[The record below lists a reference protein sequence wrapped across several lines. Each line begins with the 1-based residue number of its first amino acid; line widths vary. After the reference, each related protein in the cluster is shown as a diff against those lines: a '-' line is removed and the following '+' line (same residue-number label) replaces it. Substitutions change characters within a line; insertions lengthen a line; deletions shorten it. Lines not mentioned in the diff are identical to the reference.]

1 MTLKPRVSLSR
12 NIRLKPISNM
22 PNTQTSKSNS
32 NPAKI
37 LKENIKK
44 RAEGK
49 ESTTVINPQNSS
61 TNQAEPVNITIKT
74 PTNGAEDNQDTQK
87 NELTLLR
94 EQVESW
100 KTKTLRFAADN
111 QNILKQHELD
121 NQQVIKRTKKNV
133 LTLLIPFLTSM
144 NLAFSM
150 MPKSDEQIIN
160 KYIDGLKSQLD
171 KLVGDLKNIQVE
183 IIIPI
188 NGQSFDPATM
198 APLNSSEDEEP
209 SVKQLVGLGLRIDG
223 QLIQAATVMI

>member
-12 NIRLKPISNM
+12 NIRLKSISHM
-22 PNTQTSKSNS
+22 PNTQTSNSNSNS

-44 RAEGK
+44 RAENK
-49 ESTTVINPQNSS
+49 EASTSISPQDNS
-61 TNQAEPVNITIKT
+61 TNQVEPVNITIKT
-74 PTNGAEDNQDTQK
+74 PPTDLENQLELLQEQAEN
-87 NELTLLR
+87 
-94 EQVESW
+94 W
-100 KTKTLRFAADN
+100 KTKALRFAADN
-111 QNILKQHELD
+111 QNILKQHEID

-150 MPKSDEQIIN
+150 MPKSDEKIVN

-171 KLVGDLKNIQVE
+171 KLIGDFKSIQVE

-188 NGQSFDPATM
+188 SGQSFDPAIMT
-198 APLNSSEDEEP
+198 PLNSSEDDEP
-209 SVKQLVGLGLRIDG
+209 AVKQLVGLGLKIDG